1 LRVPLFLGVQIK
13 MARVVLISA
22 PIDQDWV
29 ERLKHISPDLTIER
43 QPSLSSQDAL
53 WQEVEIIYGFP
64 WKLPKLEQ
72 APRLRWIQ
80 LYSAG
85 ADRLTDNPLFQT
97 DIMIT
102 TASGVHAINI
112 AEYVFTMTQAWYR
125 RLPQLFAWKRG
136 KEWGKDKESTDSA
149 IEELHGKTIGIVGYG
164 SIGRQIARLAR
175 AYGMRVLA
183 MQRGSNHKDTGFQF
197 PDVGDPEGTLPEQYY
212 TFDQLHQML
221 QECDIVVAAVPLTTE
236 TKAMFNAEAF
246 QAMKNSAFF
255 VNIARGDV
263 CDEAALISALEQ
275 KQIAGA
281 ALDVFQ
287 QEPLPSTSPLWDL
300 PNVLMSPHDSGVTPH
315 YNERAATIFEANLR
329 RYLAGQPLY
338 NLVDKKRGY

>member
-1 LRVPLFLGVQIK
+1 

-22 PIDQDWV
+22 PIEQAWV
-29 ERLKHISPDLTIER
+29 ERLKRVSPDLTIEHR
-43 QPSLSSQDAL
+43 PSLSSQDTL

-64 WKLPKLEQ
+64 WKLPKVEQ
-72 APRLRWIQ
+72 APRLRWVQ

-85 ADRLTDNPLFQT
+85 ADRLTTNPLFQK
-97 DIMIT
+97 DIMFT

-125 RLPQLFAWKRG
+125 KLPQLFAWRQG
-136 KEWGKDKESTDSA
+136 KEWGKDKESIETA
-149 IEELHGKTIGIVGYG
+149 IEELHGKTLGVVGYG
-164 SIGRQIARLAR
+164 SIGRQIARLAQ
-175 AYGMRVLA
+175 AYGMQVLA
-183 MQRGSNHKDTGFQF
+183 IQRGNNHMDTGYQF
-197 PDVGDPEGTLPEQYY
+197 PNVGDPEGTIPQRYY
-212 TFDQLHQML
+212 TFDQLHELL

-236 TKAMFNAEAF
+236 TKEMFNAEAF
-246 QAMKNSAFF
+246 HAMKDSAFF

-263 CDEAALISALEQ
+263 CDEAALLSALEQ

-315 YNERAATIFEANLR
+315 YNERAATIFEENLR
-329 RYLAGQPLY
+329 RYLARRSLY
-338 NLVDKKRGY
+338 NLVDRKRGY

>member
-1 LRVPLFLGVQIK
+1 

-22 PIDQDWV
+22 PIEQDWV
-29 ERLKHISPDLTIER
+29 ERLKRVSPDLTIEH
-43 QPSLSSQDAL
+43 QPSLSSQDPL

-72 APRLRWIQ
+72 APNLRWIQ

-85 ADRLTDNPLFQT
+85 ADRIVDNPLFQT

-112 AEYVFTMTQAWYR
+112 AEYVFTMTLAWYR
-125 RLPQLFAWKRG
+125 KVPQLLVWKRG
-136 KEWGKDKESTDSA
+136 REWGKDKESVDTS

-164 SIGRQIARLAR
+164 SIGRQIARLAQ
-175 AYGMRVLA
+175 AYGMRILA
-183 MQRGSNHKDTGFQF
+183 MQRGDNHTDTGYQF
-197 PDVGDPEGTLPEQYY
+197 PNVGDPEGTLPECYY
-212 TFDQLHQML
+212 TFDQLHDML
-221 QECDIVVAAVPLTTE
+221 KECDVVVAAVPLTPE
-236 TKAMFNAEAF
+236 TKAMFNAAAF
-246 QAMKNSAFF
+246 QVMKDSAFF

-275 KQIAGA
+275 KQIVGA

-300 PNVLMSPHDSGVTPH
+300 PNALMSPHDSGVTPH
-315 YNERAATIFEANLR
+315 YNERAATIFEENLR
-329 RYLAGQPLY
+329 RYVAGQLLY
-338 NLVDKKRGY
+338 NVVDRKRGY

>member
-1 LRVPLFLGVQIK
+1 

-22 PIDQDWV
+22 PIEQAWV
-29 ERLKHISPDLTIER
+29 ERLKRVSSDLTIEH
-43 QPSLSSQDAL
+43 QPSLSEVDTL
-53 WQEVEIIYGFP
+53 WQEVEIFYGFP
-64 WKLPKLEQ
+64 WKVPKLEQ
-72 APRLRWIQ
+72 APRLRWLQ

-85 ADRLTDNPLFQT
+85 ADRLVKHPIFQT

-112 AEYVFTMTQAWYR
+112 AEYVFAMTQAWYR
-125 RLPQLFAWKRG
+125 RLPQLFIWKQG
-136 KEWGKDKESTDSA
+136 KDWNKDKESTESS

-164 SIGRQIARLAR
+164 SIGRQIARLAQ

-183 MQRGSNHKDTGFQF
+183 MQHGSNRKDTGYQF
-197 PDVGDPEGTLPEQYY
+197 PNVGDPEGTLPEKYY
-212 TFDQLHQML
+212 SFDSLHDML
-221 QECDIVVAAVPLTTE
+221 KECDVVVAAVPLTTE

-246 QAMKNSAFF
+246 QAMRESAFF

-263 CDEAALISALEQ
+263 CDEAALIAALEQ
-275 KQIAGA
+275 KHIAGA

-287 QEPLPSTSPLWDL
+287 QEPLPSTSPLWDM
-300 PNVLMSPHDSGVTPH
+300 PNVLMSPHDSGVTPN
-315 YNERAATIFEANLR
+315 YNERAATIFEENLR

>member
-1 LRVPLFLGVQIK
+1 
-13 MARVVLISA
+13 MARVVLVSA
-22 PIDQDWV
+22 PIEQAWV
-29 ERLKHISPDLTIER
+29 ERLKRVSPDLTIEH
-43 QPSLSSQDAL
+43 QQSLAAQDSL

-64 WKLPKLEQ
+64 WKMPTLEQ
-72 APRLRWIQ
+72 APRLRWVQ

-85 ADRLTDNPLFQT
+85 ADRLVSSPLFET

-125 RLPQLFAWKRG
+125 KLPQLLTWKQG
-136 KEWGKDKESTDSA
+136 KEWAKDKESTDSS

-164 SIGRQIARLAR
+164 SIGRQIAHLAQ
-175 AYGMRVLA
+175 AYGMRILA
-183 MQRGSNHKDTGFQF
+183 MQRGNNHKDTGYQF
-197 PDVGDPEGTLPEQYY
+197 LNVGDPEGTLPERYY
-212 TFDQLHQML
+212 TFDQLHTML
-221 QECDIVVAAVPLTTE
+221 QVCDVVVAAVPLTSE

-246 QAMKNSAFF
+246 QAMKDRAFF

-263 CDEAALISALEQ
+263 CDEMALISALEQ

-287 QEPLPSTSPLWDL
+287 QEPLPATSPLWDM

-315 YNERAATIFEANLR
+315 YNERAATIFEENLR
-329 RYLAGQPLY
+329 CYLAGQPMY

>member
-1 LRVPLFLGVQIK
+1 

-22 PIDQDWV
+22 PIEQGWV
-29 ERLKHISPDLTIER
+29 ERLKRVSPDLTIEHR
-43 QPSLSSQDAL
+43 PSLSSQDSL

-64 WKLPKLEQ
+64 WKVPKPEV
-72 APRLRWIQ
+72 APHLRWIQ

-85 ADRLTDNPLFQT
+85 ADRLVDNPLFQT
-97 DIMIT
+97 DVMIT

-112 AEYVFTMTQAWYR
+112 AEYVFTMIQAWYR
-125 RLPQLFAWKRG
+125 KLPQLLAWKQR
-136 KEWGKDKESTDSA
+136 KEWNKDKESTDSS
-149 IEELHGKTIGIVGYG
+149 IEELHGKTIAIVGYG
-164 SIGRQIARLAR
+164 SIGRQIARLAQ

-183 MQRGSNHKDTGFQF
+183 MQRGNDHKDTGYQF
-197 PDVGDPEGTLPEQYY
+197 PNVGDPEGTLPQRYY
-212 TFDQLHQML
+212 TFDQLYDML
-221 QECDIVVAAVPLTTE
+221 KECDVVVAAVPLTPE

-246 QAMKNSAFF
+246 QAMKDNAFF

-275 KQIAGA
+275 KQIGGA

-287 QEPLPSTSPLWDL
+287 QEPLPSTSPFWDM

-315 YNERAATIFEANLR
+315 YNERAATIFEENLR
-329 RYLAGQPLY
+329 RYLAGQPMY
-338 NLVDKKRGY
+338 NLVDRKRGY

>member
-1 LRVPLFLGVQIK
+1 
-13 MARVVLISA
+13 MTRVVLVSA
-22 PIDQDWV
+22 PIEQERV
-29 ERLKHISPDLTIER
+29 ERLKRVSSDLTLAHS
-43 QPSLSSQDAL
+43 PSLSSEDSL

-64 WKLPKLEQ
+64 WKVPTLEQ
-72 APRLRWIQ
+72 APHLRWIQ

-85 ADRLTDNPLFQT
+85 ADRLVDNPLFQSEV
-97 DIMIT
+97 MIT

-112 AEYVFTMTQAWYR
+112 AEYVFAMTQAWYR
-125 RLPQLFAWKRG
+125 RLPQLFIWKQG
-136 KEWGKDKESTDSA
+136 KEWSKDKESTESS

-164 SIGRQIARLAR
+164 SIGRQIARLAQ

-183 MQRGSNHKDTGFQF
+183 MQRGDNHKDTGYQF
-197 PDVGDPEGTLPEQYY
+197 PNVGDPEGALPEKYY
-212 TFDQLHQML
+212 TFDSLHTML
-221 QECDIVVAAVPLTTE
+221 QECDVVVVAVPLTKE

-246 QAMKNSAFF
+246 QAMKDSAFF

-263 CDEAALISALEQ
+263 CDETALVDALQQ
-275 KQIAGA
+275 KKIAGA

-287 QEPLPSTSPLWDL
+287 QEPLPTTSPLWEL

-315 YNERAATIFEANLR
+315 YNERAATIFEENLR
-329 RYLAGQPLY
+329 RYLADQPLY

>member
-1 LRVPLFLGVQIK
+1 

-22 PIDQDWV
+22 PIEQDWV
-29 ERLKHISPDLTIER
+29 ERLKRVSPDLTIEHR
-43 QPSLSSQDAL
+43 SSLSSQDAL

-72 APRLRWIQ
+72 APNLRWIQ

-85 ADRLTDNPLFQT
+85 ADRLVDNPLFQT
-97 DIMIT
+97 DIVIT

-112 AEYVFTMTQAWYR
+112 AEYVFAMTQAWYR
-125 RLPQLFAWKRG
+125 KVPQLLVWKQG
-136 KEWGKDKESTDSA
+136 KEWGKDKESVETS
-149 IEELHGKTIGIVGYG
+149 IEEVHGKTIGIVGYG
-164 SIGRQIARLAR
+164 SIGRQIARLAQ

-183 MQRGSNHKDTGFQF
+183 MQRSDNHKDTGYLF
-197 PDVGDPEGTLPEQYY
+197 PNVGDPEGTLPERYY
-212 TFDQLHQML
+212 TFDQLHDML
-221 QECDIVVAAVPLTTE
+221 QECDVVVAAVPLTTE
-236 TKAMFNAEAF
+236 TKAMFNAAAF
-246 QAMKNSAFF
+246 EVMKENAFF

-275 KQIAGA
+275 KKIAGA

-315 YNERAATIFEANLR
+315 YNERAATIFEENLR
-329 RYLAGQPLY
+329 LYLASQPLY
-338 NLVDKKRGY
+338 NVVDRKRGY